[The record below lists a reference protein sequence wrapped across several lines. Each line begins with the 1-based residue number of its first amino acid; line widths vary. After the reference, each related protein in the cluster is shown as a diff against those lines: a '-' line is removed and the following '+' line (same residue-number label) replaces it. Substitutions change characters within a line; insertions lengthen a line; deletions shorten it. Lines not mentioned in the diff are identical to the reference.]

1 MNVIIGGALVSFD
14 NQLYT
19 LSVNVN
25 LIVIIVFKTCNLM
38 SSWRGSVQ
46 FNHLSF
52 TWVNNNQLDS
62 QESKQLTEWLNHYLI
77 Q

>member
-14 NQLYT
+14 NQLDT

-25 LIVIIVFKTCNLM
+25 LTVIIVFKTCNLM
-38 SSWRGSVQ
+38 SSWKGSVQ

-52 TWVNNNQLDS
+52 
-62 QESKQLTEWLNHYLI
+62 I
-77 Q
+77 